1 VAANDGQPT
10 QQTIAQA
17 ITEVS
22 EKAQILIREEIELA
36 KAEVTEKITKLIKG
50 AVVGIAAGVFVVFA
64 LLFILHGL
72 AWLAWYFLPV
82 NDNAIFW
89 GFFVVAGGLLI
100 LGAIAGLLAARWFR
114 AGAPP
119 VPEMAIDE
127 AKLIRETV
135 SSSQPESAIPASRAE
150 STL

>member
-1 VAANDGQPT
+1 MAASDGQPS
-10 QQTIAQA
+10 QQTIAAA

-22 EKAQILIREEIELA
+22 EKAQVLIREEIELA
-36 KAEVTEKITKLIKG
+36 KAEITEKITKLIKG
-50 AVVGIAAGVFVVFA
+50 AVVGIAAGVFVLFA

-89 GFFVVAGGLLI
+89 GFFVVAGALLI
-100 LGAIAGLLAARWFR
+100 LGVIAGLLAARWFK

-135 SSSQPESAIPASRAE
+135 SASQPESTTAPSVG